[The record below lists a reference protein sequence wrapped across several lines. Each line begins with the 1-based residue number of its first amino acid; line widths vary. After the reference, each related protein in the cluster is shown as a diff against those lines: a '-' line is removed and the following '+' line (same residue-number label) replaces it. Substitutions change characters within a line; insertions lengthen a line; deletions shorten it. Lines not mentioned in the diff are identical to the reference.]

1 MNYLKY
7 TPYAYLL
14 AAGFFIFDAITKLNE
29 GSSQYWIS
37 LLLAAIAVFVFFFR
51 KRYARRF
58 AERSKQYKNDNNQ
71 Q

>member
-14 AAGFFIFDAITKLNE
+14 AAAFFVYDAFAKYSDNNN
-29 GSSQYWIS
+29 SYWIS
-37 LLLAAIAVFVFFFR
+37 LLFAAIAVFVFFFR
-51 KRYARRF
+51 KRYAQRF
-58 AERSKQYKNDNNQ
+58 AERSKQFREENNQ